1 VEVFSDRSIRWKL
14 LYLNKENFMRIV
26 TVLFTM
32 VLVSTTVLAQQSV
45 PLPPQPA
52 GDAPANA
59 EVLKQL
65 RAGTSE
71 RVILHLISA
80 TPGKFDTSISALT
93 ALKQAGADD
102 AEISA
107 IQSHGA
113 APATAVVTA
122 STPATNGP
130 TLEVT
135 MQFIQDKLNA
145 VGTVNFAGYVHDAS
159 ENTDGVQSFSST
171 TSNVVANPGACSLSY
186 HRLVFNNG
194 SKEHNENVFISLRD
208 VDRISV
214 LPDEQDW
221 QMYLIKTGDTAKT
234 VHDVPNISALVIKLN
249 NGKDPTIRFYEQELA
264 DRVAKALVHAV
275 ELCGGGPKPEP
286 F

>member
-1 VEVFSDRSIRWKL
+1 
-14 LYLNKENFMRIV
+14 MRIV
-26 TVLFTM
+26 TALFMM
-32 VLVSTTVLAQQSV
+32 VLVSAAALAQQSV
-45 PLPPQPA
+45 LPPPQPA
-52 GDAPANA
+52 ADAPANA
-59 EVLKQL
+59 EVLKLL
-65 RAGTSE
+65 RSGASE
-71 RVILHLISA
+71 HLVLHLISA

-93 ALKQAGADD
+93 ALKQAGASD

-107 IQSHGA
+107 IQTHGA
-113 APATAVVTA
+113 AAATAPVAISTPVA
-122 STPATNGP
+122 STPTTGGP

-145 VGTVNFAGYVHDAS
+145 AGEVKFAGYVHDAS
-159 ENTDGVQSFSST
+159 NDSDGVQSFSST

-194 SKEHNENVFISLRD
+194 RKEHNENVFISLRD

-234 VHDVPNISALVIKLN
+234 VHDVPNISVLN
-249 NGKDPTIRFYEQELA
+249 ITLKNGSDHSIRIYEREMA
-264 DRVAKALVHAV
+264 DRIAKAMVHAV